1 MERILTIVALIS
13 LGPLVGIELG
23 VAVVVRPLAA
33 KLPDSGFRI
42 VRSEGGRWL
51 GLVMPFWYVGTLAVL
66 VAVAI
71 LSRGPLVI
79 ATVVLMA
86 GAVVLS
92 VAVLVPINNR
102 VARWTTDADV
112 DRALA
117 GRWDRFHVLR
127 VAMLA
132 VAFALLAIWAG
143 QPAL

>member
-1 MERILTIVALIS
+1 
-13 LGPLVGIELG
+13 
-23 VAVVVRPLAA
+23 
-33 KLPDSGFRI
+33 
-42 VRSEGGRWL
+42 
-51 GLVMPFWYVGTLAVL
+51 MPFWYVGTLAVL

-112 DRALA
+112 DRTLA
-117 GRWDRFHVLR
+117 RRWDRFHVLR

-132 VAFALLAIWAG
+132 VAFALLAISAG
-143 QPAL
+143 